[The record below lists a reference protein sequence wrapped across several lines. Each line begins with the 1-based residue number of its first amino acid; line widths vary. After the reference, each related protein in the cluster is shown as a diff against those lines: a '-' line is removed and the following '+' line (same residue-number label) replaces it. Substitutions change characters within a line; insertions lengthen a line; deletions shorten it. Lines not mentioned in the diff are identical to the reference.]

1 MPWRRYRT
9 LNTLYANFKIWLS
22 QGLLVPL
29 TAESLSRIAFFVWSV
44 THFLWSVTQFLWSV
58 TRFFYG

>member
-44 THFLWSVTQFLWSV
+44 THFLWSVTH
-58 TRFFYG
+58 FYGV